1 MESLKAYPQII
12 EGLRC
17 EIKAL
22 EEAVVTLDK
31 AFAQEA
37 DHLRRYDQAQCLD
50 KLQARLAQEI
60 RHEELMESSESL
72 RYTDGRFLTGL
83 AKALGASLGSLARPT
98 HENPLIIGARHA
110 ADEWRK
116 SAPFKTVAVAVGPK
130 GIPEDVRTVSLSRA
144 ARETG
149 KPESEVRAA
158 LESRG
163 YRIVMP
169 DEFLWFLGELKDKV
183 LKGTAILPFIEA
195 RLSLKQVI
203 SKRIEYKPKAD
214 RS

>member
-1 MESLKAYPQII
+1 MAYPPRI

-50 KLQARLAQEI
+50 DLRARLTQEI
-60 RHEELMESSESL
+60 AEIQRAESAASYSF
-72 RYTDGRFLTGL
+72 TKGRFLTGL
-83 AKALGASLGSLARPT
+83 AKAFGASLSSVARPT
-98 HENPLIIGARHA
+98 NENPLIIGARYA
-110 ADEWRK
+110 AGEWRK
-116 SAPFKTVAVAVGPK
+116 SAPFKTVAVVVGPK
-130 GIPEDVRTVSLSRA
+130 GIPEDVRTVSLSRV

-158 LESRG
+158 LEGRS
-163 YRIVMP
+163 YRIMMP
-169 DEFLWFLGELKDKV
+169 GDFLRFLGELKDKV
-183 LKGTAILPFIEA
+183 LKGTATLPFIEA
-195 RLSLKQVI
+195 RFSLKPLVPKLIQPQ
-203 SKRIEYKPKAD
+203 PKAD
-214 RS
+214 CR